1 MPGTALNISV
11 EPSKSLINEKV
22 QIKVLGLLPAERV
35 TVSGVVTEQ
44 NMKFGSYAWYQAD
57 NNGVI
62 DLNKMASVGGSY
74 RGIEPMGLFWSM
86 QQTPGQRAGLRLV
99 KKDVTTPLFT
109 TISVFKG
116 HVNPFDIT
124 FKQNSIAKQVTER
137 WYMAD
142 NVMRFE
148 VTEGRLRGALFVP
161 QGGGPYPGL
170 IDVCGTGGRME
181 SRAALLANKGYTVF
195 HLVHVG
201 EGSLPMMT
209 WNIDMDYFDEAFDF
223 MERQA
228 SVQTKNIGMTGNSM
242 GGELSMLFASL
253 STRVKAVAVTCAVP
267 YVTYCSHE
275 YKAKGITSQAIEMD
289 FDKVKHDC
297 NNDMICGYTVSTK
310 IPEARIKLE
319 NCKAPILLIQASE
332 DTNVIPTAEEDVAK
346 IEKEFGPTTT
356 KVITYE
362 GAGHLLQPPYQ
373 PFCYSSY
380 HRAMNGVIVWGGKM
394 VEHVRAEEDSWKVML
409 EFLQR
414 HMTPHRKSRI

>member
-1 MPGTALNISV
+1 MPDINISV
-11 EPSKSLINEKV
+11 EPSKSLIDEKV
-22 QIKVLGLLPAERV
+22 QIRVLGLMLAENV
-35 TVSGVVTEQ
+35 TVSGCVTEGD
-44 NMKFGSYAWYQAD
+44 MKFGSYAWYQAD

-86 QQTPGQRAGLRLV
+86 QQTSGQRAGLRLV
-99 KKDVTTPLFT
+99 KRDVTTPLFT
-109 TISVFKG
+109 TVSVFKG
-116 HVNPFDIT
+116 HVNPFELT
-124 FKQNSIAKQVTER
+124 FKQDFIAEKVTER
-137 WYMAD
+137 WYMSD
-142 NVMRFE
+142 NVKRFE
-148 VTEGRLRGALFVP
+148 VSEGRLKGALFVP
-161 QGGGPYPGL
+161 QGGGPYSGL

-201 EGSLPMMT
+201 EGSLPKT
-209 WNIDMDYFDEAFDF
+209 WCTIDMDYFDEAFDF

-228 SVQTKNIGMTGNSM
+228 SVQTNNIGMTGNSM

-253 STRVKAVAVTCAVP
+253 STRVKAVAVTGAVP
-267 YVTYCSHE
+267 YVTHDSHE
-275 YKAKGITSQAIEMD
+275 YKAKGITLQAIECD
-289 FDKVKHDC
+289 FDKVKHGN
-297 NNDMICGYTVSTK
+297 NNDMIFGYTVSTK

-319 NCKAPILLIQASE
+319 NYEAPILLIQLSE
-332 DTNVIPTAEEDVAK
+332 DTAVIPTAEEDVAS

-380 HRAMNGVIVWGGKM
+380 LKAINVVVAWGGQM
-394 VEHVRAEEDSWKVML
+394 VEHVRAKEDSWKVML
-409 EFLQR
+409 EFLFR
-414 HMTPHRKSRI
+414 HMSPDPKSRI